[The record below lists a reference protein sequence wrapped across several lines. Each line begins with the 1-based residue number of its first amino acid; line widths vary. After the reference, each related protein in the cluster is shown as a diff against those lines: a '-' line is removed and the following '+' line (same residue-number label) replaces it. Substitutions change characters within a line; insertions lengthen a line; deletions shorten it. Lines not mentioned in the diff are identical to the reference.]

1 MLLRRIL
8 PVCLLFGL
16 QAAQAQ
22 TPASPP
28 AAVDKTSAELASHDT
43 PTTFSTKVNLVMVPV
58 VVRDRKGKAVGALQ
72 KEDFQLFDKGKP
84 QVIAKFSVEKAEGRA
99 VPIQVASPDTPGE
112 TSASPVAPLA
122 SRFIAYL
129 FDDLHLAF
137 GDLAQARDAAA
148 KHLNESLDPATRAA
162 IYTTSGQTMLDFTDD
177 REKLQATLLQIQP
190 RGHTKPI
197 AVDCPDVSFYMADRI
212 QNKNDPD
219 SMQAA
224 TDDAKA
230 CMHLSDPGADL
241 MAGQAAQAAA
251 SRMLS
256 VGEMETQVALSVLKD
271 MVRRVSAM
279 PGQRTLVMVSSGFLV
294 TQNYRQAETE
304 ILDLAIRSNVVI
316 STLDARGLYTVGA
329 DASRP
334 GYASLSA
341 GIVKARLDHESA
353 LAEGEVLG
361 ELADGTGGT
370 FFHNNNDLNDG
381 FRRVA
386 ASPEFVYLMGF
397 SPQNLKLDGSFH
409 ALKITLKNGSGLSLQ
424 ARRGYYAP
432 KHAVDPAEQAKQELR
447 EALFSREEMQDIPIE
462 LQTQF
467 FKPTDVTAKLAVLA
481 RVDLK
486 RLHFR
491 KAEGRN
497 LNTLTVVSGVFDRN
511 GNYISGIVKT
521 IEMRLK
527 DETFE
532 ARLAAGLTIK
542 SSFDV
547 TPGNYVVRLVVRD
560 AEGQTMSAR
569 NGAVQIP

>member
-1 MLLRRIL
+1 MRLRRIL
-8 PVCLLFGL
+8 PVCLFFGL
-16 QAAQAQ
+16 QTAPAQ

-43 PTTFSTKVNLVMVPV
+43 PTTFSTRVNLVMLPV

-84 QVIAKFSVEKAEGRA
+84 QVIAKFSVEKAGGRA
-99 VPIQVASPDTPGE
+99 IQIQADPVDPGE
-112 TSASPVAPLA
+112 TSGRPAAPA
-122 SRFIAYL
+122 ATRFTAYL

-148 KHLNESLDPATRAA
+148 KHLNEALDPATRAA

-177 REKLQATLLQIQP
+177 REQLHATLLRIQP
-190 RGHTKPI
+190 RGHTKSI
-197 AVDCPDVSFYMADRI
+197 SVDCPDVSFYMADMI
-212 QNKNDPD
+212 QNKNDPQ
-219 SMQAA
+219 SLQAA
-224 TDDAKA
+224 TDDAMI
-230 CMHLSDPGADL
+230 CMHLSGPGAQT
-241 MAGQAAQAAA
+241 MAQQAAQSAA

-256 VGEMETQVALSVLKD
+256 VGEMEVQVALSVVKD
-271 MVRRVSAM
+271 MVRRISAM
-279 PGQRTLVMVSSGFLV
+279 PGQRTLVVVSPGFLV

-334 GYASLSA
+334 GSSFTA
-341 GIVKARLDHESA
+341 GIVKARLEHESA
-353 LAEGEVLG
+353 QVEGEVLG

-370 FFHNNNDLNDG
+370 FFHNNNDMNEG

-409 ALKITLKNGSGLSLQ
+409 ALKVTLKNGSGLSLQ

-432 KHAVDPAEQAKQELR
+432 KHAQDPAEQAKQELR

-486 RLHFR
+486 RLRFR

-542 SSFDV
+542 SSFDL

>member
-1 MLLRRIL
+1 M
-8 PVCLLFGL
+8 
-16 QAAQAQ
+16 AQQ
-22 TPASPP
+22 
-28 AAVDKTSAELASHDT
+28 
-43 PTTFSTKVNLVMVPV
+43 M
-58 VVRDRKGKAVGALQ
+58 
-72 KEDFQLFDKGKP
+72 
-84 QVIAKFSVEKAEGRA
+84 
-99 VPIQVASPDTPGE
+99 
-112 TSASPVAPLA
+112 
-122 SRFIAYL
+122 
-129 FDDLHLAF
+129 
-137 GDLAQARDAAA
+137 
-148 KHLNESLDPATRAA
+148 
-162 IYTTSGQTMLDFTDD
+162 
-177 REKLQATLLQIQP
+177 
-190 RGHTKPI
+190 
-197 AVDCPDVSFYMADRI
+197 
-212 QNKNDPD
+212 
-219 SMQAA
+219 
-224 TDDAKA
+224 
-230 CMHLSDPGADL
+230 
-241 MAGQAAQAAA
+241 AQAAA

-279 PGQRTLVMVSSGFLV
+279 PGQRTLVLVSSGFLV

-316 STLDARGLYTVGA
+316 SALDARGLYTIGA

-334 GYASLSA
+334 GYPGLSS

-370 FFHNNNDLNDG
+370 FVHNTNDLGEG

-409 ALKITLKNGSGLSLQ
+409 ALKVTLKNTSGLSLQ

-432 KHAVDPAEQAKQELR
+432 KHALDPAEQAKEELR

-467 FKPTDVTAKLAVLA
+467 FKPSDVTAKLAVLA

-486 RLHFR
+486 RLRFR

>member
-1 MLLRRIL
+1 MRLTQVL
-8 PVCLLFGL
+8 PVCLLLGL
-16 QAAQAQ
+16 QAAPAQ
-22 TPASPP
+22 TAAGAP

-43 PTTFSTKVNLVMVPV
+43 PTTFSTKVNLVMLPV
-58 VVRDRKGKAVGALQ
+58 VVRDRQGKAVGTLQ

-84 QVIAKFSVEKAEGRA
+84 QVIAKFSVERSVARA
-99 VPIQVASPDTPGE
+99 IQVQAAPPDPGE
-112 TSASPVAPLA
+112 TSGSPAAPVAT
-122 SRFIAYL
+122 RFTAYL
-129 FDDLHLAF
+129 FDDLHLLF
-137 GDLAQARDAAA
+137 GDLAQARDAAL
-148 KHLNESLDPATRAA
+148 KHLNETLDPATRAA

-177 REKLQATLLQIQP
+177 REQLHATLLRIQP
-190 RGHTKPI
+190 RGHTKSI
-197 AVDCPDVSFYMADRI
+197 TVDCPDVSFYMADMI
-212 QNKNDPD
+212 QNKNDPT
-219 SMQAA
+219 SLQAA
-224 TDDAKA
+224 TDDAMA
-230 CMHLSDPGADL
+230 CMHLSGPGAQT
-241 MAGQAAQAAA
+241 MAQQAAQSAA

-256 VGEMETQVALSVLKD
+256 VGEMEVQVALSVVKD

-279 PGQRTLVMVSSGFLV
+279 PGQRTLVVVSPGFLV

-334 GYASLSA
+334 GYSGQS
-341 GIVKARLDHESA
+341 GIVKARLEHESA

-370 FFHNNNDLNDG
+370 FVHNRNDLNEG

-409 ALKITLKNGSGLSLQ
+409 ALKVTLKNTSGLSLQ

-486 RLHFR
+486 RLRFR

-497 LNTLTVVSGVFDRN
+497 LNTLTVVSGIFDRN

-521 IEMRLK
+521 IDMRLK